1 MSEGVGDENL
11 GSFGDRKRREMIE
24 RLEDRK
30 RRREVAD
37 VQPVNME
44 VEHSVEVK
52 PESVPAEVEV
62 LQPTAS
68 PPTSPSVS
76 HSDSSDT
83 EDLPMST
90 IEEIAERVQ

>member
-1 MSEGVGDENL
+1 MAEGGGDENL

-24 RLEDRK
+24 RMEDRK

-37 VQPVNME
+37 VQPVKIGL
-44 VEHSVEVK
+44 EVK
-52 PESVPAEVEV
+52 PGSVPAEGEV
-62 LQPTAS
+62 LQPIAS

-83 EDLPMST
+83 EDDLQMSR